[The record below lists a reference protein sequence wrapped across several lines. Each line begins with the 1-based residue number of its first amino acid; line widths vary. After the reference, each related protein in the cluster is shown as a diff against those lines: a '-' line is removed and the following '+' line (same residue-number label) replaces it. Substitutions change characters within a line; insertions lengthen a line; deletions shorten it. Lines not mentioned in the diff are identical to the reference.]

1 MNKLDLYKIM
11 QLHPNSDSD
20 MIAHAY
26 KKLCKKY
33 HPDLNENTHDFM
45 QKVNYAYEVLGNEK
59 SRAKYDRTYNH
70 YKSSSRFYEEEQIIK
85 ASENLNNYFKF
96 LITDN
101 YKKAY
106 KLISKSDKDN
116 ISYENFKDWQKTVS
130 KFYKIKDYNII
141 FLDNYYNKKIYNS
154 KYSQVAEF
162 KVNILEKDLASKEEN
177 NEQLNKFLVKEDNSW
192 NIYLGYRKLKEYTE
206 KLKVFNSLSTNRF
219 NKVDSY
225 KNDKFLKV
233 LEKENY
239 RKQRYGR
246 EYCLLVFEITNYDD
260 LKLEINDNIH
270 NYMEAVFDELQEIYR
285 LLDEYARYEKD
296 KFFLLLP
303 ETKEEEAEPV
313 IDKTL
318 SFFISQRPY
327 KLKLDYVKINNLNFS
342 ASKIINLAITELLIK
357 RRS

>member
-1 MNKLDLYKIM
+1 LNKLDLYKIM

-45 QKVNYAYEVLGNEK
+45 QKVNYAYEILGNEK
-59 SRAKYDRTYNH
+59 SRARYDKSYNH
-70 YKSSSRFYEEEQIIK
+70 YRRNHLYEEEQIIK
-85 ASENLNNYFKF
+85 ASQALNDYFKF
-96 LITDN
+96 LITNN

-106 KLISKSDKDN
+106 KLISKSDKGK
-116 ISYENFKDWQKTVS
+116 ISYENFKEWQKTVS
-130 KFYKIKDYNII
+130 KFYKIKDYNIN
-141 FLDNYYNKKIYNS
+141 FLDNYYNKKIYNY

-162 KVNILEKDLASKEEN
+162 KVDILEKDLASKKEN
-177 NEQLNKFLVKEDNSW
+177 SENLNKFLVKEDNNWS
-192 NIYLGYRKLKEYTE
+192 IYLGYRKLKEYTE
-206 KLKVFNSLSTNRF
+206 KLKVFNSLSTNNF
-219 NKVDSY
+219 NKVSSY
-225 KNDKFLKV
+225 KNDRFLKL

-246 EYCLLVFEITNYDD
+246 DYCLLVFEITNYHD

-270 NYMEAVFDELQEIYR
+270 NYMEAVFDELQDIYR
-285 LLDEYARYEKD
+285 LLDDYSRYEND

-303 ETKEEEAEPV
+303 ETREEEAKPV

-318 SFFISQRPY
+318 SYFISQRPY
-327 KLKLDYVKINNLNFS
+327 KLELDYVKINNLNFS

-357 RRS
+357 RRR